1 MPDDVNGGNR
11 KVRLSMWM
19 VLRQHTRLKQIARE
33 QGRSISDIVRQLVGE
48 YLQRLAEQNQDAGGQ
63 Q

>member
-1 MPDDVNGGNR
+1 MKDDVNGGHK

-19 VLRQHTRLKQIARE
+19 VFNQHTRLKQIARE

-48 YLQRLAEQNQDAGGQ
+48 YLQGLAEQNKDAGGQ
-63 Q
+63 